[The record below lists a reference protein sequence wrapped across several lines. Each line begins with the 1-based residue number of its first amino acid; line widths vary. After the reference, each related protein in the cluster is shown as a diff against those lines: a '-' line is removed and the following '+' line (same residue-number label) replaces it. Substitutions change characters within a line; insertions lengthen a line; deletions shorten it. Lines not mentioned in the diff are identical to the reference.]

1 MSGGPRP
8 LLVAQV
14 TGDEAHKLKFKWRY
28 DDRPLGGG
36 YSVALGDLNV
46 RKQDVRQRL
55 TALIKVVRKGDHLN
69 CGKELKLLARAG
81 RELYDALF
89 LPEDCGN
96 AWAEFNRNQ
105 VESLPA
111 TLRVQFEVEQLIQMP
126 WGLIYD
132 GDPET
137 LPDDPTVC
145 DSATYTNFWC
155 LKYSLATIYVSS
167 TLPYGVQFPIDRQ
180 QFRVLPFINSGGTK
194 AAWNAVPTGEVK
206 SRDLLLD
213 GLKTDRAAFLESHE
227 LLESKH
233 VMLYFLCHA
242 DGERLA
248 LGAEDLIT
256 LNDFRKIKPNR
267 LDHRAGCLVFVNG
280 CETAVGAADG
290 GFLKAT
296 CRPGFYGF
304 IGTETKVPD
313 LYALRFGV
321 EFLRELLSSRK
332 PLYAVMDFLR
342 GRHWPLSLMYSLY
355 AYPLLSVE
363 SGDNVAALP
372 DPGDVNFSAPPIG
385 TGDL

>member
-55 TALIKVVRKGDHLN
+55 TALIKVVPR
-69 CGKELKLLARAG
+69 EITSTVARNSSSWPVPAANSTT
-81 RELYDALF
+81 RSF